1 VAVDHLGEALV
12 GLEALPL
19 EGLPPVLEETA
30 LAPGGASGGLE
41 VMRSSHKVEAWD
53 PNRVLGELDKLIVSA
68 VPEDRPSLVVA
79 LAARLAQ
86 LGVGLVAPTTNG
98 NGGRATTAVEMP
110 SPFLSTEEA
119 NPVNTLPALAGPLF
133 RYRRTF

>member
-1 VAVDHLGEALV
+1 
-12 GLEALPL
+12 
-19 EGLPPVLEETA
+19 
-30 LAPGGASGGLE
+30 
-41 VMRSSHKVEAWD
+41 MRSSNNVEAWD

-86 LGVGLVAPTTNG
+86 LGVGLVPTTNG
-98 NGGRATTAVEMP
+98 NGGRATKEVEMP

-119 NPVNTLPALAGPLF
+119 GVYLGLSPRTLERLRFEGRGPA
-133 RYRRTF
+133 YRKHGRIVVYKREALDTWSEVSARQPDLDRRPRMRESR

>member
-1 VAVDHLGEALV
+1 
-12 GLEALPL
+12 
-19 EGLPPVLEETA
+19 
-30 LAPGGASGGLE
+30 
-41 VMRSSHKVEAWD
+41 MRSSHNVEAWD

-86 LGVGLVAPTTNG
+86 LGVGLVALTTNG
-98 NGGRATTAVEMP
+98 NGGRATTEVEMP

-119 NPVNTLPALAGPLF
+119 GVYLGLSPRTLERLRFEGRGPA
-133 RYRRTF
+133 YRKHGRIVVYKREALDAWSEVSARKLDLDRRPRMRESR